1 MQAQTT
7 KIVSEKAMDAKA
19 KTGRTIFWVGTLVFA
34 VESWL
39 LIGQVANFWKGSG
52 AATLG
57 WMAAVGAT
65 VQKMLSVLAWND
77 GLLLATVAKVL
88 VLCCPLLVIAV
99 GFGMMRGAN
108 YAEASETAGESVTA
122 KEERR

>member
-7 KIVSEKAMDAKA
+7 KIVSEKAMGAKA

>member
-1 MQAQTT
+1 MQAHTT
-7 KIVSEKAMDAKA
+7 KMLSAKA
-19 KTGRTIFWVGTLVFA
+19 KTGRVIFWLGTLVFA

-39 LIGQVANFWKGSG
+39 LIGQVVQFWEGSG

-57 WMAAVGAT
+57 WIAGVGAT
-65 VQKMLSVLAWND
+65 VQKLLSILAWNQ
-77 GLLLATVAKVL
+77 GLLLATLAKVL

-99 GFGMMRGAN
+99 GFGMMRGTN
-108 YAEASETAGESVTA
+108 YAEANQTAGESVTA

>member
-7 KIVSEKAMDAKA
+7 KMVSPKAMVAKA
-19 KTGRTIFWVGTLVFA
+19 KTGRVIFWLGTLVFTA
-34 VESWL
+34 ESWL
-39 LIGQVANFWKGSG
+39 LIGQAAKFWEGSG

-57 WMAAVGAT
+57 WMAATGAA
-65 VQKMLSVLAWND
+65 VQKLLSVLTWNQ
-77 GLLLATVAKVL
+77 GLLFATMAKVL

-108 YAEASETAGESVTA
+108 YAKASETAGESVTA

>member
-1 MQAQTT
+1 MQAHTT
-7 KIVSEKAMDAKA
+7 KMVSPKVMGAQA
-19 KTGRTIFWVGTLVFA
+19 KTGRAIFWLGTLVFA

-39 LIGQVANFWKGSG
+39 LIGQVVKFWEGSG

-65 VQKMLSVLAWND
+65 VQKVLSILAWNE
-77 GLLLATVAKVL
+77 GLLLATLAKVL

-99 GFGMMRGAN
+99 GFGMMRAAN
-108 YAEASETAGESVTA
+108 YAEANQTAGESVTA

>member
-1 MQAQTT
+1 MQAHTT
-7 KIVSEKAMDAKA
+7 KMVGAKAMSAKA
-19 KTGRTIFWVGTLVFA
+19 KTGRAIFWLGTSVFA

-39 LIGQVANFWKGSG
+39 LIGQVVKFWEGSG

-57 WMAAVGAT
+57 WLAGVGAAV
-65 VQKMLSVLAWND
+65 QKLLSILAWNQ
-77 GLLLATVAKVL
+77 GLLLATLAKVL

-99 GFGMMRGAN
+99 GFGMMRAAN
-108 YAEASETAGESVTA
+108 YAEANQTAGESVTA

>member
-1 MQAQTT
+1 MQAQRT
-7 KIVSEKAMDAKA
+7 KMVSEKAMGAKA
-19 KTGRTIFWVGTLVFA
+19 KAGRAIFWLGTLVFA

-39 LIGQVANFWKGSG
+39 LIGQVANFWRGSG

-77 GLLLATVAKVL
+77 GLLLATPRL
-88 VLCCPLLVIAV
+88 PSPP
-99 GFGMMRGAN
+99 FAN
-108 YAEASETAGESVTA
+108 YLNE
-122 KEERR
+122 

>member
-7 KIVSEKAMDAKA
+7 KMVSAKAMGAQA
-19 KTGRTIFWVGTLVFA
+19 KTGRVIFWLGTLVFT
-34 VESWL
+34 VESWFL
-39 LIGQVANFWKGSG
+39 LGQMAKFWEGSG

-57 WMAAVGAT
+57 WMAAAGAT
-65 VQKMLSVLAWND
+65 VQKVLSILAWNQ
-77 GLLLATVAKVL
+77 GLLLATLAKVL

-108 YAEASETAGESVTA
+108 YAEANQTAGENVTA

>member
-7 KIVSEKAMDAKA
+7 KIVSEKAMGAKA
-19 KTGRTIFWVGTLVFA
+19 KTGRAIFWVGTLVFA